1 MTAAARTGR
10 LADRRYGQRRA
21 LHTVLVLVAAG
32 LVCSL
37 HLAAQRIGHRAVAA
51 CDPDPGILVT
61 ARVVG
66 LAGLLAGAAALA
78 LCHHLV
84 AAGRLPEA
92 ARSRRA
98 AIGLRV
104 LLGLA
109 AVCVAVEVVQLHLAA
124 PHFLSRPPLGPCDL
138 P

>member
-1 MTAAARTGR
+1 MTATDRTTGLPDGR
-10 LADRRYGQRRA
+10 NRQRRTLRAA
-21 LHTVLVLVAAG
+21 LALVPAG

-37 HLAAQRIGHRAVAA
+37 YLAAQRVGHRAVAA
-51 CDPDPGILVT
+51 CAPDPGIPVT

-78 LCHHLV
+78 LCHRLV
-84 AAGRLPEA
+84 AAGKLPKA
-92 ARSRRA
+92 ARSRGA
-98 AIGLRV
+98 AIGLRI